1 MARKTRVFGMT
12 WLLFCGGNQDC
23 SSLKRPRA
31 SSGDDF
37 ARQAGGTSNP
47 DPSRYGAKDAHV
59 PLDMARDRRD
69 DLDFYFVTE
78 VKIVAE

>member
-1 MARKTRVFGMT
+1 MKRTVDPRQGAMQMSG
-12 WLLFCGGNQDC
+12 LALFYEEQTDSCIWRDLNAFPGLN
-23 SSLKRPRA
+23 S
-31 SSGDDF
+31 
-37 ARQAGGTSNP
+37 TP